1 MRPVTIPP
9 RRAWPVSVLQ
19 MAIEKAGTLD
29 VDKVTETLRNMKV
42 TTVWGPMAWN
52 KAGQNIEIH
61 SAAVQV
67 LKGKMEVVYPF
78 EGKTADV
85 VYPFVPWSKRK

>member
-1 MRPVTIPP
+1 
-9 RRAWPVSVLQ
+9 
-19 MAIEKAGTLD
+19 
-29 VDKVTETLRNMKV
+29 MKV

-52 KAGQNIEIH
+52 KAGQNTEIH

-78 EGKTADV
+78 EGKTANL
-85 VYPFVPWSKRK
+85 VYPFVAWNKR